1 MVTVQDVLNDLDDA
15 KSALYAMVNGGLLD
29 ENINDQVQ
37 ELLREAYSM
46 LEDALDEPVLGSRW
60 G

>member
-15 KSALYAMVNGGLLD
+15 KSALYDIVNADLLD

>member
-15 KSALYAMVNGGLLD
+15 KSALYDIVNGGLLD

>member
-1 MVTVQDVLNDLDDA
+1 MVTVQDILGDLDDM
-15 KSALYAMVNGGLLD
+15 KSALYDIVEGGLLD
-29 ENINDQVQ
+29 DNINAQVQ
-37 ELLREAYSM
+37 ELLREAYNM